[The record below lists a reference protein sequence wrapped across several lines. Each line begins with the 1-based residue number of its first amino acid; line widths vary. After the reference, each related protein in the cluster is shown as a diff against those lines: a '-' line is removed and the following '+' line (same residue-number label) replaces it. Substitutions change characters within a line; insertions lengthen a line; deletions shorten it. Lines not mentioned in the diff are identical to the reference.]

1 MNDKKETAYFLY
13 KKSFNNLEQR
23 SNQPQHSLKKE
34 SNPDQDSNSSFLRRL
49 KEVRKL
55 QKFEA

>member
-34 SNPDQDSNSSFLRRL
+34 SNPDQDSNSSFLRRP